1 MTAFTNIPPH
11 AVLPLGAYDLEEL
24 RRCARR
30 ADQRLLYADLS
41 GAGTKAEVLD
51 ALARALE
58 LPAHFGHNLD
68 ALYDCITDLK
78 PLPDAE
84 QPGFVVI
91 LKNMPDAASLSAEDR
106 AALLDIF
113 RDAAEFFFDRDTA
126 FRMFYSVRPRPPA
139 PA

>member
-68 ALYDCITDLK
+68 ALYDCITDMK

>member
-11 AVLPLGAYDLEEL
+11 AVLPLGAYDLDEL
-24 RRCARR
+24 RKCARR
-30 ADQRLLYADLS
+30 ADQRLLFADLS
-41 GAGTKAEVLD
+41 GANSKADVLD
-51 ALARALE
+51 ALAEAFE
-58 LPAHFGHNLD
+58 LPGHFGKNMD

-78 PLPDAE
+78 PLSDAE

-126 FRMFYSVRPRPPA
+126 FRMFYSVRARPQA
-139 PA
+139 

>member
-1 MTAFTNIPPH
+1 MTAFTNIPAQ

-24 RRCARR
+24 RKCARR

-41 GAGTKAEVLD
+41 GASSKADVLD
-51 ALARALE
+51 ALAKALE
-58 LPAHFGHNLD
+58 LPAHFGRNLD

-78 PLPDAE
+78 PLPDAD

-91 LKNMPDAASLSAEDR
+91 LKNLPDVATLSAEER
-106 AALLDIF
+106 GALLDIF

-126 FRMFYSVRPRPPA
+126 FRMFYSVRPRA
-139 PA
+139 AAQG

>member
-11 AVLPLGAYDLEEL
+11 AVLPLGAYDLDEL

-30 ADQRLLYADLS
+30 ADQRLLFADLS
-41 GAGTKAEVLD
+41 GASSKADVLD
-51 ALARALE
+51 ALGKAFE
-58 LPAHFGHNLD
+58 LPAHFGKNMD

-78 PLPDAE
+78 PLSDAE

-91 LKNMPDAASLSAEDR
+91 LKNMPDTASLSAEDR

-126 FRMFYSVRPRPPA
+126 FRMFYSVRARPQA
-139 PA
+139 

>member
-41 GAGTKAEVLD
+41 GTSTKAEVLD
-51 ALARALE
+51 ALAKALE
-58 LPAHFGHNLD
+58 LPGHFGHNLD

-91 LKNMPDAASLSAEDR
+91 LRNMPDTGSLSAEDR

>member
-11 AVLPLGAYDLEEL
+11 AVLPLGAYDLDEL
-24 RRCARR
+24 RKCARR
-30 ADQRLLYADLS
+30 ADQRLLFADLS
-41 GAGTKAEVLD
+41 GANSKADVLD
-51 ALARALE
+51 ALAKAFE
-58 LPAHFGHNLD
+58 LPGHFGKNMD

-78 PLPDAE
+78 PLSDAE

-126 FRMFYSVRPRPPA
+126 FRMFYSVRARPQA
-139 PA
+139 